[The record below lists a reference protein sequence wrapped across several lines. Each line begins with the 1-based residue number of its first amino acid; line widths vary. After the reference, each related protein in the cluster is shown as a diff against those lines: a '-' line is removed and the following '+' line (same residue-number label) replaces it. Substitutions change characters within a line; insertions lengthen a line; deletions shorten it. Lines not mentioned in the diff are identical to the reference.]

1 MSMFKKLGDVN
12 FCEVLLKLS
21 RLTLKK
27 FIYRK
32 SDINEL
38 SFCTYCWINVC
49 PTECRQGEA
58 EVRGKAHRSEEEEG
72 PQRPLQGA
80 DTAG

>member
-1 MSMFKKLGDVN
+1 M
-12 FCEVLLKLS
+12 
-21 RLTLKK
+21 
-27 FIYRK
+27 
-32 SDINEL
+32 
-38 SFCTYCWINVC
+38 NVC

-58 EVRGKAHRSEEEEG
+58 EVGGQAHRSEEEEG